1 MKRDLYDLS
10 VELTGISM
18 IISGLSNQL
27 DSREC
32 DTLTPEALDSAM
44 LGLARHIDRIAEDL
58 MKLDK

>member
-32 DTLTPEALDSAM
+32 VIL
-44 LGLARHIDRIAEDL
+44 
-58 MKLDK
+58 

>member
-32 DTLTPEALDSAM
+32 DSLNPEALDSVM

-58 MKLDK
+58 IELDK